1 MAGGDIKLLFGV
13 KGGGEISQ
21 GTSGAN
27 ILEQLQAIVKNIN
40 AKPLEIKFRAD
51 EDSLKQLKNQ
61 IQKIMGTISIPVESV
76 ATKSSGASSG
86 GGSTSTSTS
95 TNATKEAERKL
106 SDINK
111 ALLKLE
117 TLRHTIQQTQDS
129 IARNDALDGFS
140 QQAESAAQKV
150 ARLTY
155 RVENYKLKQSEF
167 NKSFDVAALE
177 VKKAS
182 DAVKEYESNLKTI
195 DTMDG
200 TGDKNIE
207 EKAAATTEALKK
219 IEAVRHSIEMARA
232 SVSKIEDQ
240 GIADQYVGE
249 EGSLTKLSAT
259 INQMQQ
265 DVKSHTVSQSK
276 FNETLAQTDLEVK
289 KNVHSI
295 QEYNAKLRNTKTETK
310 ENLMTSAQIRQANEQ
325 IRDSIEEISKARM
338 KYGALGLR
346 SGHEDELRALN
357 DYDVA
362 LETLRKQLN
371 EGTISQEE
379 FNMSMTQI
387 RSGVT
392 DATASLSKYDS
403 ALGTLKTQFDKLSV
417 VAKEA
422 LGIYSM
428 HMVVSKGVQLIK
440 SLINNAIELESAF
453 ADTRIVTHSTT
464 EELKQFGVEV
474 TAIANET
481 AASID
486 SLVSATTA
494 FARLGYSLEES
505 TLLAKYTGMLEKVG
519 NVDTQQAEDAITSI
533 VKAFPDDVTVDNIES
548 TMDKLVKTGR
558 VVARAH
564 GNMR

>member
-207 EKAAATTEALKK
+207 EKAAKSYYQAGGPLYSEFFLP
-219 IEAVRHSIEMARA
+219 ENNN
-232 SVSKIEDQ
+232 SVNPER
-240 GIADQYVGE
+240 QYRG
-249 EGSLTKLSAT
+249 A
-259 INQMQQ
+259 
-265 DVKSHTVSQSK
+265 HAQS
-276 FNETLAQTDLEVK
+276 
-289 KNVHSI
+289 
-295 QEYNAKLRNTKTETK
+295 
-310 ENLMTSAQIRQANEQ
+310 
-325 IRDSIEEISKARM
+325 
-338 KYGALGLR
+338 
-346 SGHEDELRALN
+346 
-357 DYDVA
+357 
-362 LETLRKQLN
+362 
-371 EGTISQEE
+371 
-379 FNMSMTQI
+379 
-387 RSGVT
+387 
-392 DATASLSKYDS
+392 
-403 ALGTLKTQFDKLSV
+403 
-417 VAKEA
+417 
-422 LGIYSM
+422 
-428 HMVVSKGVQLIK
+428 
-440 SLINNAIELESAF
+440 
-453 ADTRIVTHSTT
+453 
-464 EELKQFGVEV
+464 
-474 TAIANET
+474 
-481 AASID
+481 
-486 SLVSATTA
+486 
-494 FARLGYSLEES
+494 
-505 TLLAKYTGMLEKVG
+505 
-519 NVDTQQAEDAITSI
+519 
-533 VKAFPDDVTVDNIES
+533 
-548 TMDKLVKTGR
+548 
-558 VVARAH
+558 
-564 GNMR
+564 